1 MWGACV
7 VFYYNSMENII
18 GRNRRGVVILCL
30 AAAAALG
37 SRPLSAETLP
47 LSTAPVVLQP
57 AERVAAA
64 GFKFNA
70 RAGETKGNIVFSP
83 YGLYSAF
90 SMVYDCARGNTAAEM
105 LGVFGFPE
113 DQHLLRREAV
123 RLRRGL
129 AKSVKGAEFRRVN
142 AFWYQTG
149 YEFLPEYEAVL
160 KSSYSA
166 SGKTADFRTVPEKA
180 RAAVNDWTAKQTGG
194 RISEIFEQGS
204 LTQLTRLTLLSAVY
218 FKGKWRNSFSSDG
231 TSEQEFTL
239 AGGEKVQAQLMSSV
253 NPVKIN
259 YYDDGEVQVAGLD
272 YLGGRL
278 RMLVILPGPG
288 KSAADLGRSLSP
300 EMLAGLRE
308 ALPPK
313 AEPVIVH
320 LPRFKFS
327 SSWDLASGLSAL
339 GMPLAFAEAADLSGM
354 TGRKG
359 LFLQKAAQKVFV
371 EVDEEG
377 TGTAAIA
384 SKAGRAKRGKK
395 PPVFRADRP
404 FIFLIEEKR
413 TGLILFM
420 GRLDDP
426 TAGV

>member
-1 MWGACV
+1 MV
-7 VFYYNSMENII
+7 L
-18 GRNRRGVVILCL
+18 LCL

-37 SRPLSAETLP
+37 CRPLSAQDLT
-47 LSTAPVVLQP
+47 LSTEPVVLQP
-57 AERVAAA
+57 AEKSNAL

-70 RAGETKGNIVFSP
+70 RAGETRGNVVFSP

-113 DQHLLRREAV
+113 DQHSLRREAV

-129 AKSVKGAEFRRVN
+129 TKSVKGAEFRRVN

-166 SGKTADFRTVPEKA
+166 SAKTADFRTVPEKA
-180 RAAVNDWTAKQTGG
+180 RAAINDWTEKQTGG
-194 RISEIFEQGS
+194 RIAGIFEQGS
-204 LTQLTRLTLLSAVY
+204 ATQLTRLTLLSAVY
-218 FKGKWRNSFSSDG
+218 FKGKWKNLFSSDG
-231 TSEQEFTL
+231 TSEQEFSL
-239 AGGEKVQAQLMSSV
+239 ANGEKVKAQLMSSV

-278 RMLVILPGPG
+278 RLLVILPGPG
-288 KSAADLGRSLSP
+288 KSAADLGKTLSP
-300 EMLAGLRE
+300 EMLEGLRE

-313 AEPVIVH
+313 AEPVIVY

-327 SSWDLASGLSAL
+327 STWDLASGLSAL
-339 GMPLAFAEAADLSGM
+339 GMPLAFSEAADLSGM

-377 TGTAAIA
+377 TGTAAAIGA
-384 SKAGRAKRGKK
+384 KAGRAKRGKK

-413 TGLILFM
+413 TGLILFL

-426 TAGV
+426 TLGV